1 MTVHDQEA
9 EQLVLGSL
17 LQNVESFEEIS
28 AVLRPEDFYFK
39 SHQLIYASISEEIDK
54 GAQPDLLLVVAN
66 LKEKNSLEK
75 VGSRGYLTEIAS
87 SGSAV
92 SAFTYAKKVKE
103 LSLRRHLLNGFKE
116 IEKDLGDQSVSLQEL
131 LAKTEKT
138 IFQVSDR
145 YSEYSVRHIKELNQ
159 EFVEYLKK
167 VKNSDGGITGVAA
180 GYSALDQITTGFKG
194 GQLVVLAARPGVG
207 KTTLALNITRNII
220 MNQKLSSPVLIFSL
234 EMTSI
239 ELLLRMVCSDAL
251 IDSSKIQ
258 KGFINEKEMKKI
270 YNSCSKIYS
279 SDFYIDDSP
288 DLTGWELKQR
298 ARRLASNLKT
308 KDKKLGLIIVDYL
321 QLMTDSSR
329 TENRQ
334 VEVASI
340 SRGLKAIAKEL
351 DVTVLAVSQMNRA
364 VEQRGKDHRPQL
376 SDLRESG
383 AIEQDADI
391 VMFIHR
397 EEIYNKDIPES
408 EKGMAELI
416 IAKHRAGP
424 TGVVSLIFMKEQNCF
439 FSNPGVS
446 DPPTYT
452 EGTPVVIPDA

>member
-1 MTVHDQEA
+1 MAVYDEEA
-9 EQLVLGSL
+9 ERLVLGSL

-28 AVLRPEDFYFK
+28 GVLQPGDFYFK
-39 SHQLIYASISEEIDK
+39 SHQLIYESISEEVDK
-54 GAQPDLLLVVAN
+54 GSQPDLLLIAAN
-66 LKEKNSLEK
+66 LKSKNSLER
-75 VGSRGYLTEIAS
+75 VGSRGYLVEIAS

-103 LSLRRHLLNGFKE
+103 LSLRRYLLNGFKN
-116 IEKDLGDQSVSLQEL
+116 IEKSLIDQSVSLQEL

-138 IFQVSDR
+138 IFQISNR
-145 YSEYSVRHIKELNQ
+145 YSEYNVRHIKELNQ
-159 EFVEYLKK
+159 EFVEYLRKTK
-167 VKNSDGGITGVAA
+167 DSDGGITGIAS
-180 GYSALDQITTGFKG
+180 GYPILDQITTGFKE
-194 GQLVVLAARPGVG
+194 GQLIVLAARPGVG
-207 KTTLALNITRNII
+207 KTTLALNITRNIVI
-220 MNQKLSSPVLIFSL
+220 DQKPSTPVLIFSL

-239 ELLLRMVCSDAL
+239 ELLLRMVCSDAY

-258 KGFINEKEMKKI
+258 KGFINEREMKKA
-270 YNSCSKIYS
+270 YNSCSRIYS
-279 SDFYIDDSP
+279 SEFYIDDSP

-321 QLMTDSSR
+321 QLMTDTSR

-408 EKGMAELI
+408 EKSMAELI

-424 TGVVSLIFMKEQNCF
+424 TGVVKLAFRKEMNRF
-439 FSNPGVS
+439 FSGIREQEPPSNGTNPV
-446 DPPTYT
+446 DTL
-452 EGTPVVIPDA
+452 EV

>member
-1 MTVHDQEA
+1 MAIYDEEA
-9 EQLVLGSL
+9 ERLVLGSL
-17 LQNVESFEEIS
+17 LQNVESFAEIS
-28 AVLRPEDFYFK
+28 NVLRPGDFYFK
-39 SHQLIYASISEEIDK
+39 SHQLIYESISEEIDQ
-54 GAQPDLLLVVAN
+54 GSQPDLLLVAAN
-66 LKEKNSLEK
+66 LKNKNSLEK
-75 VGSRGYLTEIAS
+75 VGNRGYLVEIAS

-92 SAFTYAKKVKE
+92 SAFTYAKKIKE
-103 LSLRRHLLNGFKE
+103 LSLRRNLLNGFKD
-116 IEKDLGDQSVSLQEL
+116 IEKSLVDQSIGLQEL

-138 IFQVSDR
+138 IFQISDR
-145 YSEYSVRHIKELNQ
+145 YSEYNVRHIKELNQ

-167 VKNSDGGITGVAA
+167 IKDSDGGITGLAS
-180 GYSALDQITTGFKG
+180 GYPILDQITTGFKG
-194 GQLVVLAARPGVG
+194 GQLIVLAARPGVG
-207 KTTLALNITRNII
+207 KTTLALNIIRNII
-220 MNQKLSSPVLIFSL
+220 IDQTPSTPVLLFSL

-239 ELLLRMVCSDAL
+239 ELLLRMVCSDAY

-258 KGFINEKEMKKI
+258 KGFINEKEMKKV
-270 YNSCSKIYS
+270 YASCSRLYS
-279 SDFYIDDSP
+279 SEFYIDDSS

-321 QLMTDSSR
+321 QLMTEATR

-351 DVTVLAVSQMNRA
+351 DVTVLAVSQMNRS

-383 AIEQDADI
+383 AIEQDADM

-424 TGVVSLIFMKEQNCF
+424 TGVVNLAFAKEKNRF
-439 FSNPGVS
+439 FPGILEQ
-446 DPPTYT
+446 DAPLNGT
-452 EGTPVVIPDA
+452 TPVITPEI